1 MRIRPVISYPRLIKY
16 PLQDGAIFYET
27 LARDEVNAINQ
38 IELRSELRDR
48 SDNNNA
54 ANKTYESR
62 ILKRESRSDESE
74 EEKHGTI
81 SNEKKNLDNS
91 LPSKSLESIHFI
103 VLAVTNSWFQCKQ
116 DAISNKIPPK
126 IKTDHLKFKLEVVEA
141 LAASPSANKSIST
154 DENNSVVRERFHSQK
169 DQSVMIHMLEISCL
183 LSWPFQKKK
192 ALPV

>member
-1 MRIRPVISYPRLIKY
+1 MLRVNHYEIRELYQKSYNMSFFHKMER
-16 PLQDGAIFYET
+16 
-27 LARDEVNAINQ
+27 
-38 IELRSELRDR
+38 
-48 SDNNNA
+48 
-54 ANKTYESR
+54 
-62 ILKRESRSDESE
+62 
-74 EEKHGTI
+74 
-81 SNEKKNLDNS
+81 NLD
-91 LPSKSLESIHFI
+91 FVTCTI
-103 VLAVTNSWFQCKQ
+103 VRAGCYLSHCSYKAVTNSWFQCKQ